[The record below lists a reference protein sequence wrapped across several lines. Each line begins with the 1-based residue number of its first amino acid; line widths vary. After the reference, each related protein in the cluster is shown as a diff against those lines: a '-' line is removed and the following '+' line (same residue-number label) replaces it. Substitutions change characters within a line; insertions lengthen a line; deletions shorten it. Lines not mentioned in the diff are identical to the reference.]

1 MWGNFTKRWNEGLN
15 YQMFLFF
22 PNPVFISYW
31 FLIKQNITPLFFRCR
46 KDNTYEKLHDA
57 WKMLKQTTDYFK
69 LVDWRRLKLKQYLI
83 VFYTK
88 KGRKSKKT
96 NETLTRLK
104 SNCCVFRPTFRC
116 CAQPKAGAFQK
127 CYLVLH
133 LVYLFDKKRTKPIGK
148 SAFSQLL

>member
-1 MWGNFTKRWNEGLN
+1 
-15 YQMFLFF
+15 
-22 PNPVFISYW
+22 
-31 FLIKQNITPLFFRCR
+31 
-46 KDNTYEKLHDA
+46 
-57 WKMLKQTTDYFK
+57 MLKQTTDYFK

-116 CAQPKAGAFQK
+116 CAHPKAGFIWESVTCILDVTRRVNEKQRKRKFLKMAQK
-127 CYLVLH
+127 SILTRFWEHIVPESWSKYVTNSCSWLTNAVYFWPLH
-133 LVYLFDKKRTKPIGK
+133 LHVRPYMVALW
-148 SAFSQLL
+148 